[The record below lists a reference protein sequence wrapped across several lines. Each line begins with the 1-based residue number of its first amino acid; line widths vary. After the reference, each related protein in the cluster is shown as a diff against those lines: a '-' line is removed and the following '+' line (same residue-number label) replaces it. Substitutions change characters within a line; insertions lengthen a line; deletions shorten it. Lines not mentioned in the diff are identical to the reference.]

1 MYDKD
6 ENGTIEQDE
15 MVEVFKKIVKRKSKN
30 PKINKHPL
38 LSKRSPWKK
47 SPKTKKRRATFISDH
62 RVAFIFYSRPKA
74 EPYCY
79 DRVLD

>member
-15 MVEVFKKIVKRKSKN
+15 MVEVFKKIVKRKSRN
-30 PKINKHPL
+30 SKINKHNPL

-47 SPKTKKRRATFISDH
+47 SPKTKKLRATFISDH
-62 RVAFIFYSRPKA
+62 RVFIFILGQTLNHIVTT
-74 EPYCY
+74 E
-79 DRVLD
+79 

>member
-30 PKINKHPL
+30 PKINKHNPL

-62 RVAFIFYSRPKA
+62 RVAFFILGQRLNHIVTI
-74 EPYCY
+74 E
-79 DRVLD
+79 

>member
-6 ENGTIEQDE
+6 ENGTIEQHE

-30 PKINKHPL
+30 LRINEYSPL

-47 SPKTKKRRATFISDH
+47 SPKTKKT
-62 RVAFIFYSRPKA
+62 
-74 EPYCY
+74 
-79 DRVLD
+79 